1 MCFSR
6 AARLADLQGESKDL
20 VWSLIPRQLSWSI
33 SLSFHSWL
41 SSHIPH
47 LLLTS
52 RGPLECSPSTG
63 LEWRGGSAQEVDAA
77 GT

>member
-1 MCFSR
+1 MCISR
-6 AARLADLQGESKDL
+6 AARLQGDLQGESKDL
-20 VWSLIPRQLSWSI
+20 VWSLIPRHLFWSI
-33 SLSFHSWL
+33 SLSHSWL
-41 SSHIPH
+41 SSHILH

-63 LEWRGGSAQEVDAA
+63 LEWRGGSAQEVDAT